1 MEKPNKIKGL
11 RHLALTVTQL
21 EACVHFYKDIIGM
34 EIEWQ
39 PDPDNIYLTSGT
51 DNLAIHRAP
60 KDFTPSKDQ
69 VLDHLGFI
77 LATPED
83 VDQWH
88 DYITSHN
95 ITPISPPKTHRDG
108 ARSFYCQDPEG
119 NSVQMIYHPPIS
131 QKS

>member
-1 MEKPNKIKGL
+1 MKKPNKIKGL

-21 EACVHFYKDIIGM
+21 EACITFYKDIIGM

-39 PDPDNIYLTSGT
+39 PDPDNVYLTSGN
-51 DNLAIHRAP
+51 DNLALHRAP
-60 KDFTPSKDQ
+60 KDFTREKYQ
-69 VLDHLGFI
+69 TLDHLGFI

-88 DYITSHN
+88 EYITKQN
-95 ITPISPPKTHRDG
+95 ITPLSPPKTHQDA

-119 NSVQMIYHPPIS
+119 NSVQLIYHPPIS
-131 QKS
+131 QQ